1 MAYADGEA
9 LILTQVQA
17 CASFNTKNATRANW
31 KPLKSGRSRQ
41 YAILS
46 MGAFEREHHGM
57 GGTYR
62 TQWMTLCEV
71 WVRYI
76 DDSTSLTTLEAKTAE
91 IVERFDAYRLA
102 GDTTGTIQD
111 VFARRGSRP
120 QEMRLPTGKGPSW
133 LMQEIEIVWLEQ
145 RTVTLQE

>member
-1 MAYADGEA
+1 MSYSTGEA
-9 LILTQVQA
+9 LILVQVQA
-17 CASFNTKNATRANW
+17 CTSYNTKNTSRANW
-31 KPLKSGRSRQ
+31 KLLNQGRSRQ

-62 TQWMTLCEV
+62 TQWSTLCEV

-76 DDSTSLTTLEAKTAE
+76 DDSTSLTTLEARAAE

-111 VFARRGSRP
+111 VFVRRASRP
-120 QEMRLPTGKGPSW
+120 QEMWRKGGKGPGW
-133 LMQEIEIVWLEQ
+133 LMQELEIVWLEQ